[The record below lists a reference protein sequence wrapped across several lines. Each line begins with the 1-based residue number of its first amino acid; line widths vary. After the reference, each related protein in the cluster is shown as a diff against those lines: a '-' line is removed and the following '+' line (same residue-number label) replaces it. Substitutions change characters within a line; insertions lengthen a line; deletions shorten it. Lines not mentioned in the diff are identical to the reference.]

1 MRWFR
6 KCTSIGSYFSSL
18 TSYKPCNFLKRS
30 RRGVSICP
38 KIWYVGRPRCAD
50 SENVPLSGLIFR
62 PLRVT
67 SLVTFAKELAG
78 YFDLPQIWYVG
89 PPRCA
94 DSENVPLWGGIFRPL
109 RVTSLVTFVKE
120 WAGYFDLPQI
130 YAVCRASSMRW
141 FPKCTSIGWYLSS
154 LTSYKPCNFCKGGV
168 FRFVPNLVCRPP
180 QCADSKNVPLW
191 GGIFRPLRVTSLV
204 TFVKESAGYLDL
216 PQSWY
221 VGPPWCADSEN
232 IPL

>member
-6 KCTSIGSYFSSL
+6 KCTSIGWYFFRKL

-50 SENVPLSGLIFR
+50 SENVPLSGLTFR

-130 YAVCRASSMRW
+130 WYVGPPRYADSENVPLW
-141 FPKCTSIGWYLSS
+141 GGIFSS
-154 LTSYKPCNFCKGGV
+154 LASYKPCNFCKGVGGV
-168 FRFVPNLVCRPP
+168 FWFASNLVRRALLDALIP
-180 QCADSKNVPLW
+180 KMYLYRVVFVVPYELQA
-191 GGIFRPLRVTSLV
+191 L
-204 TFVKESAGYLDL
+204 
-216 PQSWY
+216 
-221 VGPPWCADSEN
+221 
-232 IPL
+232 